1 MYKVNIG
8 RESRSCR
15 VSLSARALLATDSR
29 IVVLCACAPHTLT
42 PRIAPTRVLRHF
54 RASRETR
61 DCGIS
66 EYTRLTWLQP
76 RIDGNPMK
84 SEREV
89 AVSKIIPPRQF
100 RGTEWPDTRYS
111 KEMRIEKERRD
122 ENRNIVAT

>member
-54 RASRETR
+54 RTCRETR

-66 EYTRLTWLQP
+66 EYTRLTWLQA

-89 AVSKIIPPRQF
+89 AVSIIPPRRF
-100 RGTEWPDTRYS
+100 LEAPVARDSRDYS
-111 KEMRIEKERRD
+111 REMRIERD
-122 ENRNIVAT
+122 